1 MTRINKKVYLSAQT
15 WGQCRRRKED
25 RFTHGGSVARWMK
38 QGRRICCA
46 VAAAILVCAAAAASA
61 DAAGASI
68 LEVHPQDVNWTA
80 QVSSLRAGTVLFNAG
95 KYTGCG
101 TSINAGRG
109 SYLLL
114 HLRPARARWGSAAT
128 LCTCSCHAHALTNV
142 CTTCVITVH
151 GVGHAR

>member
-1 MTRINKKVYLSAQT
+1 
-15 WGQCRRRKED
+15 
-25 RFTHGGSVARWMK
+25 MK
-38 QGRRICCA
+38 QGRRICGA

-68 LEVHPQDVNWTA
+68 LEVHPRDVNWTA

-109 SYLLL
+109 SYL
-114 HLRPARARWGSAAT
+114 RPARARWGGLLQRCARARVTHMPSP
-128 LCTCSCHAHALTNV
+128 TCAPRV
-142 CTTCVITVH
+142 
-151 GVGHAR
+151 